1 MILWYAIF
9 PTLQT
14 RKLKLRKAK
23 QGRGLRPLK
32 WLPFPPPEDLPDSG
46 IEATPPMS
54 LVSPALQS
62 DDLSAEPSGNPQQ
75 THNQNL
81 NLSNSRAPFLTSDH
95 ICPNV

>member
-23 QGRGLRPLK
+23 QGRGLRSLK
-32 WLPFPPPEDLPDSG
+32 WLPFPRPEDRPDSG
-46 IEATPPMS
+46 IEAAPPTS
-54 LVSPALQS
+54 PVSPALQS
-62 DDLSAEPSGNPQQ
+62 DDLSAEPSGNPQH

-81 NLSNSRAPFLTSDH
+81 NQSNSRAPFLTSDH